1 MDKLEI
7 VVKII
12 DEKCLKLGKPVVIFG
27 RKKIP
32 VGFDSGD
39 SIVFATEKPK
49 TMTEAKVYS
58 YTISELKH
66 FYGEGNLQ
74 GLIDY
79 EQEIRF

>member
-12 DEKCLKLGKPVVIFG
+12 DEKCLKLGKPVVLFG
-27 RKKIP
+27 NKKVP
-32 VGFDSGD
+32 VGFCFGD

-49 TMTEAKVYS
+49 TMTEAKVYI
-58 YTISELKH
+58 YTIGELKH
-66 FYGEGNLQ
+66 FYRNGSLQ

-79 EQEIRF
+79 E